1 MKVSRLH
8 PASMRAMTLLEM
20 TLVILV
26 LLSLIAIG
34 FGSSNKLD
42 EWKLGR
48 TASETLRTVYSAQR
62 TYLADNPTEVPSS
75 LTHAKLLPYMVGKLT
90 AMPTIK
96 VLDGRELA
104 IRVTVIPPEV
114 DDGAGGFYDPSGS
127 DIDQLWD
134 VGEKRAQR

>member
-48 TASETLRTVYSAQR
+48 KASETLRTVYSAQR
-62 TYLADNPTEVPSS
+62 TYLADNPTTAVST
-75 LTHAKLLPYMVGKLT
+75 LTHAKLLPYMVGKPT
-90 AMPTIK
+90 AMPTIE

-104 IRVTVIPPEV
+104 IRVTVIPPV
-114 DDGAGGFYDPSGS
+114 IDAGDGTNYDPSGS
-127 DIDQLWD
+127 TKDQLWD
-134 VGEKRAQR
+134 VGE